1 MKTPQMINQM
11 RPMPDGLAVEAV
23 ETLKMNVDTPKI
35 VPVMVE
41 DADARIVDLVVEN
54 SQGIP
59 CSVYMV
65 LVPDASAIPEP
76 EPVDNVRSVIKQR
89 KMANIE
95 KLYRMG
101 YSVAGIGRIYGCSGA
116 AISLYMSR
124 NGRPLTNVEK
134 APLILE
140 PVTEPDHQLI
150 LG

>member
-1 MKTPQMINQM
+1 MQHNPNQYQMN
-11 RPMPDGLAVEAV
+11 PDGLAVEAA
-23 ETLKMNVDTPKI
+23 ESLKMKVDTPKI
-35 VPVMVE
+35 VPVKIE

-76 EPVDNVRSVIKQR
+76 DPVDNVRSVIKQR

-95 KLYRMG
+95 RLYRMG

-124 NGRPLTNVEK
+124 NGRPLTTVEK
-134 APLILE
+134 KPLILD
-140 PVTEPDHQLI
+140 PVTEPGHQLI